1 MELDEKRNLAKK
13 IFEEEKGEITIK
25 EISEQIDV
33 NINTIKSWKRKDNW
47 KSDCRGAPIGNQ
59 NAIGNKGGG
68 APRENI
74 NALKNGK
81 YRKYISKTTGQVIN
95 DLKRKGASH
104 IDILRENIFMAQ
116 GELVNRI
123 SLMNNND
130 GNLNNLREEIN
141 AFNKI
146 SKMVKEYDEL
156 TGENY
161 SLKIEEKKLRIK
173 KLKVEVNNIT
183 GEEENVN
190 KTCIDRQIDISKLN
204 DEELDE
210 LEKLIKSASIN

>member
-1 MELDEKRNLAKK
+1 MKFDEKRNLAKK
-13 IFEEEKGEITIK
+13 IFEEAKGKITIK
-25 EISEQIDV
+25 EISEQINV

-47 KSDCRGAPIGNQ
+47 KSDCRGAPMGNQ

-81 YRKYISKTTGQVIN
+81 YRKYLSKTTGQIIN
-95 DLKRKGASH
+95 DLKRKGATH
-104 IDILRENIFMAQ
+104 IDILRENIYIAQ
-116 GELVNRI
+116 GELINRI
-123 SLMNNND
+123 SLMND
-130 GNLNNLREEIN
+130 AKNLDNLKESIN

-161 SLKIEEKKLRIK
+161 SLKIEEKKLRIE
-173 KLKVEVNNIT
+173 KLKTEVNKVT
-183 GEEENVN
+183 GEEESVN
-190 KTCIDRQIDISKLN
+190 EDWTGKQIDISKLN
-204 DEELDE
+204 DEELEE
-210 LEKLIKSASIN
+210 LERLIESASNN

>member
-13 IFEEEKGEITIK
+13 IFEEAKGEITIK

-47 KSDCRGAPIGNQ
+47 KSDCRGAPIGNK

-81 YRKYISKTTGQVIN
+81 YRKYISKTTGQIIN
-95 DLKRKGASH
+95 DLKRKGATH
-104 IDILRENIFMAQ
+104 IDILRENIYIAQ
-116 GELVNRI
+116 GELINRI
-123 SLMNNND
+123 SLISDTD
-130 GNLNNLREEIN
+130 GNAESLREIIN

-146 SKMVKEYDEL
+146 SKMGKEYDEL

-161 SLKIEEKKLRIK
+161 SLRIEEQKLKIE
-173 KLKVEVNNIT
+173 KLKAEVNEIT
-183 GEEENVN
+183 GE
-190 KTCIDRQIDISKLN
+190 
-204 DEELDE
+204 DEEANEDDGF
-210 LEKLIKSASIN
+210 LEALGVSAKEDWQEEQC

>member
-13 IFEEEKGEITIK
+13 IFEDAKGDITIK
-25 EISEQIDV
+25 EISEKIDV

-59 NAIGNKGGG
+59 YAIGNKDGG

-81 YRKYISKTTGQVIN
+81 YRKYISKTTGQIIN
-95 DLKRKGASH
+95 DLKRKGATP
-104 IDILRENIFMAQ
+104 IDILRENIYIAQ
-116 GELVNRI
+116 GEVINRI
-123 SLMNNND
+123 SLMKDAD
-130 GNLNNLREEIN
+130 GNLDNLRESIN

-146 SKMVKEYDEL
+146 SKMVKEYDDL

-161 SLKIEEKKLRIK
+161 SLKIEEKKLKIK
-173 KLKVEVNNIT
+173 KLKTEVNKIT
-183 GEEENVN
+183 GEDEIANEN
-190 KTCIDRQIDISKLN
+190 CIDRQIDISKLN
-204 DEELDE
+204 DEELNE
-210 LEKLIKSASIN
+210 LEKLINSASND